1 LKLSLFIA
9 KRYLFSKKSHNIINI
24 ISIISVIVISFVTM
38 ALIVLL
44 SVFNGLEDLVIS
56 LYSSFDSDI
65 KITAINNK
73 YFNPNEDSFKKV
85 RKLDNVYEVSSI
97 VEENAMIKYKDKQM
111 PITLK
116 GVSNQFL
123 KSKNIDKYLIQGL
136 PILSANDT
144 INYCLIGEGVAYV
157 LDVYLQNNY
166 YQPVIQVYSPKK
178 GYKISLNAE
187 NVVNNKLINVGGIFA
202 IQQEI
207 DSKYIITDINFA
219 HSLFETNNFITSF
232 EINVKDETLLS
243 KTKTDIKELL
253 GNEYLVLDKYEQ
265 HETIYKILK
274 SEKLAVFLILS
285 FILIVAIFNVIGSLT
300 MLIIE
305 KSSNITTLRSLGATK
320 NDIKN
325 IFLYEGIMII
335 SLGIIIGLF
344 LGTIICLI
352 QQYFG
357 IIKIGDGENFIV
369 DVYPVR
375 LFYKDYI
382 NILLTVFSIGLIA
395 IWIPVKQ
402 ISKKY
407 LI

>member
-1 LKLSLFIA
+1 MKLSLFIA